1 MFTPGTTSELLSIP
15 SSTLRR
21 YAVLYAPFLSSGAN
35 KRRRIYTQPD
45 LDTLAR
51 IKELLKEG
59 TLIKDVSP
67 ILESEQGKTIDQ
79 DQNESTALTLPGL
92 IVQIQDMQAAFDS
105 QAAQIDQLQ
114 KRLDWIEQPFY
125 KRIGKKPPE

>member
-51 IKELLKEG
+51 IKELLTEG